1 MIETAS
7 FEHHRNGHNRER
19 METLTVAVASSW
31 RAFDSAA
38 GRPSCVTPAAPILF
52 FGDLNAYRA
61 SPLRV
66 LTVGLNPSLQ
76 EFPASEP
83 FRRFPLIESS
93 RNREPGHYIDAVSA
107 YFRTDP
113 YRGWFSAFEPLLN
126 GAGASYYADEASTAI
141 HTDICSSI
149 ATNPTWS
156 QLDKADRTALEAD
169 GGPLWHTL
177 LVALR
182 PQIVAL
188 SVAKDHLK
196 RIEFAPM
203 TEWKPLHTFE
213 RAGNGRLRSRPYDVR
228 SRWYEVGG
236 EPSLFVFGRAAQKP
250 FGLLP
255 DTQKR
260 EVGAVALKAYQD
272 GR

>member
-1 MIETAS
+1 MTTTYDPA
-7 FEHHRNGHNRER
+7 RPGDGLR
-19 METLTVAVASSW
+19 AVVQQAW
-31 RAFDSAA
+31 CAYDRAD
-38 GRPSCVTPAAPILF
+38 GWPSRVSPAAPILF
-52 FGDLNAYRA
+52 FGDLEAYQNK
-61 SPLRV
+61 SELRV
-66 LTVGLNPSLQ
+66 VTVGKNPSWI
-76 EFPASEP
+76 EFPAGER
-83 FRRFPLIESS
+83 FQRFPRLTGDLSD
-93 RNREPGHYIDAVSA
+93 REPGRYLDAVSA

-126 GAGASYYADEASTAI
+126 GAGASYYGDESSTAI

-149 ATNPTWS
+149 ATSPTWN
-156 QLDKADRTALEAD
+156 QLDKTDRTALEAD

-177 LVALR
+177 LVTLR

-203 TEWKPLHTFE
+203 TEWKSLHTFD
-213 RAGNGRLRSRPYDVR
+213 RAGNGRPRSRPYEVR

-260 EVGAVALKAYQD
+260 EVGAVALKAYHD